1 MKDFVANLK
10 LNTGDFDQNTKKT
23 ISELKQ
29 LENQGGKALQNLT
42 KSFGPLMGAFTALG
56 TATKIFNELKENSVS
71 FAKEID
77 NSMFQAETAVNS
89 FFKALGEGDI
99 SGFLSNMGEI
109 VKAAKEVYNNKYVR
123 DIFNADK
130 GAFQSELSA
139 NLAALDSKRKGLKY
153 ELETGLSPLTGE
165 KTGRLKEVIQKD
177 YDEANKQ
184 YKIELEKQKKLF
196 EDQQKF
202 SENELNSRFKVIFPN
217 QNITPEQ
224 YNQLNRQI
232 NTPDFDNSSLG
243 QLYKDY
249 EKANEEIDKKATK
262 TRYRQIG
269 TVAVP
274 EDYIDKDVQKQLRA
288 ELDSNNPTLAA
299 VKAIKS
305 LSPEERKV
313 IADLNNDI
321 NSAKQ
326 GVISTADRAFSDAD
340 IQKQFNQKPTT
351 KAPKIETPK
360 VIDARLEQIK
370 VLEQRLEELY
380 IEFKNLDANDIE
392 GQGKLSIEITN
403 IEKTIADLRKTKLTI
418 QELYDISIKLKESGI
433 VLPGLDENIEKLKQL
448 GANVKEVNKVVKENV
463 DKTDYY
469 GNLMNETEKLNSM
482 IKDNLMQ
489 SFYQL
494 GSAIGGTFGQVISLM
509 SMSIQTISTVIGI
522 MEQVQAVKAANI
534 ALTKSEAVA
543 EGELAVAK
551 AGSAA
556 AGAASSVSMIPFVGP
571 ILAVAAIATV
581 MAALIPLLSK
591 HAGGGIIGGSSI
603 VGDKQLV
610 RVNAGEMILNQQQ
623 QSNLFAQLHS
633 QELDYTSANFKF
645 RIEGSDLV
653 GVLDNYNKKHR

>member
-1 MKDFVANLK
+1 
-10 LNTGDFDQNTKKT
+10 
-23 ISELKQ
+23 
-29 LENQGGKALQNLT
+29 
-42 KSFGPLMGAFTALG
+42 
-56 TATKIFNELKENSVS
+56 
-71 FAKEID
+71 
-77 NSMFQAETAVNS
+77 
-89 FFKALGEGDI
+89 
-99 SGFLSNMGEI
+99 
-109 VKAAKEVYNNKYVR
+109 
-123 DIFNADK
+123 
-130 GAFQSELSA
+130 
-139 NLAALDSKRKGLKY
+139 
-153 ELETGLSPLTGE
+153 
-165 KTGRLKEVIQKD
+165 
-177 YDEANKQ
+177 
-184 YKIELEKQKKLF
+184 
-196 EDQQKF
+196 
-202 SENELNSRFKVIFPN
+202 
-217 QNITPEQ
+217 
-224 YNQLNRQI
+224 
-232 NTPDFDNSSLG
+232 LG

-274 EDYIDKDVQKQLRA
+274 EDYIDKDIQKQLRA

-313 IADLNNDI
+313 IADLNSDI

-340 IQKQFNQKPTT
+340 IQKQFNQKPSTT
-351 KAPKIETPK
+351 KTTKVETPK
-360 VIDARLEQIK
+360 VLDARLEQIK
-370 VLEQRLEELY
+370 ILKKRVEELY
-380 IEFKNLDANDIE
+380 TEFKNLDANDIE

-403 IEKTIADLRKTKLTI
+403 LEKTIYDLEKTKFTI

-433 VLPGLDENIEKLKQL
+433 VIPGLDENIEKLKQL
-448 GANVKEVNKVVKENV
+448 GANVKEVNKVVKEKV

-482 IKDNLMQ
+482 VKDNLMQ

-633 QELDYTSANFKF
+633 QELGYTSANFKF

-653 GVLDNYNKKHR
+653 GVLNNYNKKHR